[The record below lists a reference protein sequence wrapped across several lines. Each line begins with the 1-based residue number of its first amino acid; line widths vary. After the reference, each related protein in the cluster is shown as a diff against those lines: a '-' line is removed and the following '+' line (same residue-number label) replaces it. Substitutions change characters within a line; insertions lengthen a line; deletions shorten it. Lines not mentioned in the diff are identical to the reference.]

1 MVFFSLPFY
10 LFVYHCLAKNERNH
24 PFQAPLEDF
33 KGHTVFMCYSG
44 SSAFCSGFFLG
55 GGVGIKWRWA
65 TEVKPSAS
73 PETSC

>member
-33 KGHTVFMCYSG
+33 KGQNVYVLLWVFSVL
-44 SSAFCSGFFLG
+44 FFFSRG
-55 GGVGIKWRWA
+55 IDIKWDINH
-65 TEVKPSAS
+65 TEVNPPVS
-73 PETSC
+73 PETSF